1 MATAADT
8 LRAIEARAERAIVQ
22 ELRLMTQEILGL
34 RTQLVLEDR
43 AHADALLL
51 KLDHLERD
59 QVTAPRSEPQVP
71 AFLMPTL
78 SLTVFETRLP
88 KAYRAYFYAQEYGD
102 LEDVVTVDTFDAG
115 VQLVRDR
122 LARDGD
128 YVITASWIKHQG
140 EMTVATP
147 HGMVVARVEADVS
160 GATTTQPVV
169 LDACEALRTG
179 DASRIE
185 QLFGRM
191 LEAA

>member
-22 ELRLMTQEILGL
+22 ELRLMVQEILGL

-51 KLDHLERD
+51 KLDHLERG
-59 QVTAPRSEPQVP
+59 QVAAPRSEPQVP

-78 SLTVFETRLP
+78 SLTVFETPLP
-88 KAYRAYFYAQEYGD
+88 NAYRAYFYAQEYGD

-147 HGMVVARVEADVS
+147 RGMVVARVEADVS
-160 GATTTQPVV
+160 GVTTTQPVV
-169 LDACEALRTG
+169 LDACEALRSG
-179 DASRIE
+179 DVSRIE